1 LFVAT
6 PNMGEIKLSCVKSLL
21 ELQSLCLSEGINI
34 IPQFHMVRSS
44 IIITGRNMCV
54 QAFLKSRC
62 SHMLFID
69 SDIEFDATS
78 ILMMMKADK
87 DIVLTP
93 YPMKAVNWDKARDM
107 AAKSGRPIEECP
119 YYYCMEFPDKNNI
132 ESVDGLVEIKK
143 GPAGCMLIK
152 REVFEKMIKAYP
164 NLLIKQKHLVN
175 GIMGGTEE
183 MWNFFDTSFDEK
195 TGDFVGEDY
204 AFCDRWTAIGG
215 KIYANVDA
223 YITHHGD
230 FAYRGRFIDEGRKI
244 K

>member
-1 LFVAT
+1 MKIKASDSFLTDDKFQPETKLFEQNVVDGTQLVDTHIPRYLDKHLFVAT

-93 YPMKAVNWDKARDM
+93 YPMKAVNWDKARDII
-107 AAKSGRPIEECP
+107 AWNS
-119 YYYCMEFPDKNNI
+119 
-132 ESVDGLVEIKK
+132 
-143 GPAGCMLIK
+143 LIK
-152 REVFEKMIKAYP
+152 
-164 NLLIKQKHLVN
+164 
-175 GIMGGTEE
+175 
-183 MWNFFDTSFDEK
+183 
-195 TGDFVGEDY
+195 
-204 AFCDRWTAIGG
+204 
-215 KIYANVDA
+215 
-223 YITHHGD
+223 ITL
-230 FAYRGRFIDEGRKI
+230 KV
-244 K
+244 